1 MTDAERTSLGHHLG
15 PIAIGFEWLVT
26 LIELF
31 AIVVLLVGLTRF
43 LRVFVG
49 GAAFQ
54 LDATKRTHA
63 MNACRIE
70 LGRHILTALE
80 VFIVSD
86 VLRTVV
92 HMTLDNLLLL
102 ALLVVIRSLI
112 SFFLEREMRNLE
124 REQHDRHQGE
134 GQIASG

>member
-1 MTDAERTSLGHHLG
+1 LTEAERTSLGHHLG
-15 PIAIGFEWLVT
+15 PFAVGFEWLVT

-31 AIVVLLVGLTRF
+31 AIVVLLAGLVRF
-43 LRVFVG
+43 VKAFVG

-54 LDATKRTHA
+54 LDETNRTHA

-92 HMTLDNLLLL
+92 HLTLDNLLLL
-102 ALLVVIRSLI
+102 GLLVIIRSLI

-124 REQHDRHQGE
+124 REQHERLQ
-134 GQIASG
+134 S

>member
-1 MTDAERTSLGHHLG
+1 LTEAERASLGHHLG
-15 PIAIGFEWLVT
+15 SLAVGFEWLVT

-31 AIVVLLVGLTRF
+31 AIAVLLVGLARF
-43 LRVFVG
+43 IGAFVG

-54 LDATKRTHA
+54 LEGSKRTHT

-70 LGRHILTALE
+70 LGRHILASLE

-86 VLRTVV
+86 VIRTVV
-92 HMTLDNLLLL
+92 HLTFENLLLL
-102 ALLVVIRSLI
+102 GLLILIRSVI

-124 REQHDRHQGE
+124 GEQKERLKGE
-134 GQIASG
+134 G